1 MRKSMAVLLCCILL
15 VGSVS
20 CAAAQSVSCPEA
32 HLILT
37 FPDSWPS
44 VPLYDSGEPDLCLLL
59 KSSDQTL
66 SVYVSDAGG
75 LTPGAFEVFT
85 GDETDSGTVVFSGV
99 EMDYVAG
106 ENADGNYRIY
116 TWLDERNQVQLYFLI
131 TGDLTSSRKVIK
143 RIMNSLEFE

>member
-37 FPDSWPS
+37 VPDSWTS

-106 ENADGNYRIY
+106 ENENGNYRIY